1 MSINYI
7 NARQKQRIA
16 TAAQWQSVNPVL
28 LTGEIGIE
36 SDTHLFKVGD
46 GSSVWNNLLY
56 NSVNYEN
63 INNKPTIPTKTSE
76 LVNDSGF
83 LTAVPKEYVTKSSLN
98 NTLAN
103 YVDNTSLS
111 YHLSVY
117 ALKTDVPTKTSEL
130 TNDSG
135 FMTEFPPMYV
145 NAINANT
152 NNIKKLQSTVNGIPN
167 TYAKKADIPSKT
179 SQLQNDSGFLTSSSL
194 SGYLSAYALKTS
206 NNTFAGNN
214 EFTGLTTLHNT
225 VAASGSTINLSAANI
240 VNVPDPTTNS
250 NAVNKH
256 YLDQQIASIGSVTQ
270 NITLKAGGWSNRQ
283 YVINN
288 NNIEAASVILFDAPV
303 GATLDEYVTLQN
315 AVIVAASQTNG
326 SITLQCLG
334 VVPTVDVTATI
345 VILK

>member
-46 GSSVWNNLLY
+46 GSSAWNNLLY

-76 LVNDSGF
+76 LINDSGF
-83 LTAVPKEYVTKSSLN
+83 LTAVPKEYVTESSLN

-111 YHLSVY
+111 
-117 ALKTDVPTKTSEL
+117 
-130 TNDSG
+130 
-135 FMTEFPPMYV
+135 
-145 NAINANT
+145 
-152 NNIKKLQSTVNGIPN
+152 
-167 TYAKKADIPSKT
+167 
-179 SQLQNDSGFLTSSSL
+179 
-194 SGYLSAYALKTS
+194 GYLSDYALKTS

-256 YLDQQIASIGSVTQ
+256 YLDQQIACIGSVTQ
-270 NITLKAGGWSNRQ
+270 NITLLASGWSNRQ

-288 NNIEAASVILFDAPV
+288 NNIEADSVILFDAPV